1 MHFVRELVRN
11 KCAVK
16 LEYCASLARV
26 LASDQSGPGNRR
38 MSVRRLLRPGLRG
51 RAACGSDPLGAD
63 PPPRPSPTWVRGKV
77 NEHSDCFKPGSQA
90 VRRHD
95 AIGRPSRAQAGGGR
109 AGRVVRHLRRQAG
122 RRRGA
127 GRGLDVL
134 QHRVRSHRARPNAA
148 WAVLRVGLRQIEP
161 GEHD

>member
-51 RAACGSDPLGAD
+51 RAACGSDPLG
-63 PPPRPSPTWVRGKV
+63 G
-77 NEHSDCFKPGSQA
+77 GSAAPA
-90 VRRHD
+90 VTD
-95 AIGRPSRAQAGGGR
+95 
-109 AGRVVRHLRRQAG
+109 V
-122 RRRGA
+122 GA
-127 GRGLDVL
+127 RE
-134 QHRVRSHRARPNAA
+134 S
-148 WAVLRVGLRQIEP
+148 E
-161 GEHD
+161 